1 MLTAKTKTAAAAVS
15 AALALAG
22 CGGGSGGAGSS
33 SSGGVKITPGG
44 GRGATQPPIAHR
56 TVAALVPAAG
66 APART
71 VRVPV
76 LTYHRVCSSPC
87 LGQLDLKVESS
98 NFAAELAALH
108 AHGYHTISQAQLF
121 NALYHGAALPTKP
134 VIVSVDD
141 GYKEDVTTILPD
153 LERYRMVAT
162 FFIISGRFKGQL
174 FVNEDQVRQLDQA
187 GMDIGAHS
195 VTHLI
200 PLPSA
205 SASRLKMEVEGSKHT
220 LEQVVGHPVSVFAY
234 PFGNFDSRVI
244 DEVRSAGF
252 AMAFTTAAGTT
263 ESTTAP
269 FAMPRIHVGRA
280 LTPTGLLAQLGG

>member
-1 MLTAKTKTAAAAVS
+1 LTAV
-15 AALALAG
+15 LALAG
-22 CGGGSGGAGSS
+22 CGGGSGGGGSS

-44 GRGATQPPIAHR
+44 GRGASQPPIAHR
-56 TVAALVPAAG
+56 TVAALVPPAG
-66 APART
+66 APARS

-98 NFAAELAALH
+98 NFAAELAALD

-121 NALYHGAALPTKP
+121 NALYHGAALPPKP
-134 VIVSVDD
+134 VIISVDD
-141 GYKEDVTTILPD
+141 GYKDDVTTILPD

-174 FVNEDQVRQLDQA
+174 FVSEDQVRQLDRA

-195 VTHLI
+195 VTHLV
-200 PLPSA
+200 PLA
-205 SASRLKMEVEGSKHT
+205 SATPSRVRIEVEGSKHA

-234 PFGNFDSRVI
+234 PFGSYNSSVVS
-244 DEVRSAGF
+244 EVRAAGF
-252 AMAFTTAAGTT
+252 AMAFTTAAGTR
-263 ESTTAP
+263 ESTTIP
-269 FAMPRIHVGRA
+269 LTMPRIHVGRA
-280 LTPTGLLAQLGG
+280 LTPSSLLAQLGG